1 MSSSVTSHYCIASDV
16 YFHRLD
22 EEIVVYSA
30 ASFETHLIDD
40 AGGQILESVQQIQD
54 SATLCTVPV
63 LYAWLWTNADF
74 GPDILAELEAEAVLI
89 PLLDELVRVGILAIQ
104 VC

>member
-1 MSSSVTSHYCIASDV
+1 MY
-16 YFHRLD
+16 L
-22 EEIVVYSA
+22 A

-54 SATLCTVPV
+54 SATPCTVSA
-63 LYAWLWTNADF
+63 LYALLWANADF
-74 GPDILAELEAEAVLI
+74 GPDILVELEAEAVLI
-89 PLLDELVRVGILAIQ
+89 PLLNELVRVGILATQ